1 MTTAVVY
8 VFTVIMSGGT
18 TEKYILV
25 KETAMNQLS
34 IIDYKDNHVLK
45 VLKHTVAKGATDAEF
60 ALFVE
65 YCKSTKLNP
74 FKKEIWF
81 IKAGDRLQLMTGING
96 YWTIAND
103 HPAFDGAEGGFI
115 DKDGNWTKSVPGNDF
130 IGAWCRV
137 YRKDRKYPME
147 GEAMMADYNSGVG
160 LWKHKPRIMIKKVA
174 ESIALRKAFAQ
185 ELGGLYT
192 AEEMPATYA
201 NKAVVTEDIVFEK
214 VDEKTGEVLEK
225 KYPETL
231 EEDDIPWAP
240 RKDK

>member
-1 MTTAVVY
+1 
-8 VFTVIMSGGT
+8 
-18 TEKYILV
+18 
-25 KETAMNQLS
+25 MNQLS

-103 HPAFDGAEGGFI
+103 HPAFDGAEGGLI

-240 RKDK
+240 RKEK

>member
-1 MTTAVVY
+1 
-8 VFTVIMSGGT
+8 
-18 TEKYILV
+18 
-25 KETAMNQLS
+25 
-34 IIDYKDNHVLK
+34 
-45 VLKHTVAKGATDAEF
+45 
-60 ALFVE
+60 
-65 YCKSTKLNP
+65 
-74 FKKEIWF
+74 
-81 IKAGDRLQLMTGING
+81 
-96 YWTIAND
+96 
-103 HPAFDGAEGGFI
+103 
-115 DKDGNWTKSVPGNDF
+115 
-130 IGAWCRV
+130 
-137 YRKDRKYPME
+137 
-147 GEAMMADYNSGVG
+147 MADYNSGVG

-240 RKDK
+240 RKEK